1 MVLSLQDKKFNEEQ
15 LKKSQKLGI
24 NNSDQIVK
32 YYSSNYSNIRTLT
45 NKLSMA
51 KKYFEQN
58 GYDKKFLMNLY
69 PGKNITREVIREN
82 TKVLERTK
90 AIQIKKS
97 FVDNIIN
104 TFHSSTE
111 YPKLAIYL
119 LLASGRRLNE
129 IIDSK
134 YVADPNDESRVIV
147 DVLLKKRGENEN
159 NYSIKIIGDRDT
171 FLRSMKTFKN
181 LILGISHS
189 TAQQGIQTYIRKYYT
204 IHGLPTSHYFRVL
217 YANYLYKYHNP
228 DNLIYNVYLK
238 NILNH
243 NSLLTSIN
251 YTSLTVV

>member
-15 LKKSQKLGI
+15 LKISKKHGI
-24 NNSDQIVK
+24 NNSDKIVK
-32 YYSSNYSNIRTLT
+32 YYTTNYQNIRTLT

-51 KKYFEQN
+51 KRYFEQN
-58 GYDKKFLMNLY
+58 GYDKKFLLNLY

-82 TKVLERTK
+82 TRVLERTK
-90 AIQIKKS
+90 AVEIKKS

-104 TFHSSTE
+104 TYYSSTE

-129 IIDSK
+129 IIDSN
-134 YVADPNDESRVIV
+134 YSADPTDKTKVII
-147 DVLLKKRGENEN
+147 DVLLKKRNEGEN
-159 NYSIKIIGDRDT
+159 NYSIKIIGDRDK
-171 FLRSMKTFKN
+171 FLNAMKIFKN

-217 YANYLYKYHNP
+217 YANYMYKYHNP
-228 DNLIYNVYLK
+228 DNMIYNVYLK